1 MKIRDLALMSALAI
15 AVVACETSSDTS
27 GDDSMNAGK
36 DAYGFAAGSQEDL
49 TVTAGDRVFYGFDLY
64 NVTPEGQATIAR
76 EAEWLAKYPNATVT
90 IAGHCDE
97 RGTKEYNLGLGM
109 RRATAHK
116 TGLVGAG
123 VDEGRIALISYGKE
137 DPIVEGSTEE
147 AYAQNRVTIVTL
159 N

>member
-15 AVVACETSSDTS
+15 AVAACETGPSSTD
-27 GDDSMNAGK
+27 DDSMSSGK

-49 TVTAGDRVFYGFDLY
+49 TVTAGDRVFYGFDMY
-64 NVTPEGQATIAR
+64 NLTPEGEATIAR
-76 EAEWLAKYPNATVT
+76 EAEWLAKYPNSTVT
-90 IAGHCDE
+90 VAGHCDE

-109 RRATAHK
+109 RRATTHK
-116 TGLVGAG
+116 NGLVGSG
-123 VDEGRIALISYGKE
+123 VDAGRIAVISYGKE
-137 DPIVEGSTEE
+137 DPIVEGSSEE